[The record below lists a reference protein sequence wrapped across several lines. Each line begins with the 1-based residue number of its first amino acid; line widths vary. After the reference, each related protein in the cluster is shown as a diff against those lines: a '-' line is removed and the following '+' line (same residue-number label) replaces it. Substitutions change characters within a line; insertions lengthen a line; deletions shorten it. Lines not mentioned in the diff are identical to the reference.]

1 MKASSVKNCIE
12 ILSEHI
18 NYTIEYA
25 FTVIDC
31 LMNQINGIAER
42 SAVAFSLCRPL
53 KGVCL
58 IPTLGV
64 RLPYHITC

>member
-1 MKASSVKNCIE
+1 MSSVKNCIA

-42 SAVAFSLCRPL
+42 SVVAFYSA
-53 KGVCL
+53 V
-58 IPTLGV
+58 
-64 RLPYHITC
+64 HIKVSV

>member
-1 MKASSVKNCIE
+1 MKVSSVKNCIA

-42 SAVAFSLCRPL
+42 SVVAFYSA
-53 KGVCL
+53 V
-58 IPTLGV
+58 
-64 RLPYHITC
+64 HIKVSV